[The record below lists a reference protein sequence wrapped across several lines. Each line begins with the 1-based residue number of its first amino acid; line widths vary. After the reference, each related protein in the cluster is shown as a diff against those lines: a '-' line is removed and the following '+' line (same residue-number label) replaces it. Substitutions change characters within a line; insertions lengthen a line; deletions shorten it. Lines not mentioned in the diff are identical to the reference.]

1 MSGSEIGF
9 VLFDLGGVLIEL
21 GGVTSLKELAGIAS
35 DEEVWEHWL
44 ASPWVRRFEKGG
56 CSAAE
61 FSTGVVSEWEL
72 AISPERFL
80 EVFRDWPVGPFS
92 GSQELLSEV
101 QQSVPIGCLSNTN
114 SLHWEHQASRW
125 PMLGTFDA
133 RFLSFELG
141 LVKPDPAIFQAVA
154 DQLPV
159 PRGRVLF
166 LDDVALNSDAARS
179 FGFVAEQVRGIEEA
193 RQVLMDVGV
202 LEA

>member
-1 MSGSEIGF
+1 MAGES
-9 VLFDLGGVLIEL
+9 LGPPV
-21 GGVTSLKELAGIAS
+21 
-35 DEEVWEHWL
+35 
-44 ASPWVRRFEKGG
+44 EKGE

-61 FSTGVVSEWEL
+61 FSIGVVSEWEL

-101 QQSVPIGCLSNTN
+101 QQLVPIGCLSNTH
-114 SLHWEHQASRW
+114 SLMGHQASQW

-141 LVKPDPAIFQAVA
+141 SSSPISAIFQAVA

-159 PRGRVLF
+159 SRDRVLF
-166 LDDVALNSDAARS
+166 LDDVALNSDAAQS
-179 FGFVAEQVRGIEEA
+179 FGFLAEQVRGIEEA
-193 RQVLMDVGV
+193 RQVLTDVGI
-202 LEA
+202 LGT